1 MVSVRPWGVPMPSH
15 GAGPAECCEPQEQ
28 ALGEGQEQEA
38 PSSCLPNMALPPAGP
53 RVLNPSL
60 FSFLSQQDKKLRIFD
75 PRASPAASQVL
86 SLLAALCSTVQAALS
101 TWGVQ

>member
-1 MVSVRPWGVPMPSH
+1 MVSVWPWGVPMPSH

-60 FSFLSQQDKKLRIFD
+60 FSFYLNRTRNCGSLTLEPAQLH
-75 PRASPAASQVL
+75 PRYCPS
-86 SLLAALCSTVQAALS
+86 
-101 TWGVQ
+101 